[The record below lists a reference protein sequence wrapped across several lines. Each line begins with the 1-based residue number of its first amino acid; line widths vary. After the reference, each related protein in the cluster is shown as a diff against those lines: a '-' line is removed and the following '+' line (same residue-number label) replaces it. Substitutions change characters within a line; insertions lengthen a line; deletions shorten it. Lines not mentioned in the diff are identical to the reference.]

1 MILLKL
7 ILDSKEYPK
16 DQHPSPVDIE
26 EESKSLPL
34 LIFR

>member
-16 DQHPSPVDIE
+16 DQQLSPADFE
-26 EESKSLPL
+26 EERKSPPL